1 MYEQINPT
9 SEEYRT
15 DGFKIAIAIEGGGM
29 RGCVAA
35 GMVSVSLLRGQIK
48 GDYYDNSSL
57 N

>member
-1 MYEQINPT
+1 MHEQINPT

-35 GMVSVSLLRGQIK
+35 GMVSVSLLRGQK
-48 GDYYDNSSL
+48 GL
-57 N
+57 R